1 MAWKGPILL
10 KIGSLGAQIWG
21 RRPPIEGLGGPD
33 PRSGA
38 SNLAILAKFGVPK
51 TDFPIGGANFG
62 LPKEAKTPLIWPI
75 LANFRDP
82 SLEKVAE
89 FWPRMGIGS
98 PFLDP
103 EGSANPEGP

>member
-1 MAWKGPILL
+1 MAW
-10 KIGSLGAQIWG
+10 IGQFCSKLGLWEARFG
-21 RRPPIEGLGGPD
+21 VGDPPIEGLGGPD

-38 SNLAILAKFGVPK
+38 SDLAKMAKFGVPRQISPLGDRILVSK
-51 TDFPIGGANFG
+51 GGQNAVDLAN
-62 LPKEAKTPLIWPI
+62 

>member
-38 SNLAILAKFGVPK
+38 SNLAKMAKFVVPRQISPLG
-51 TDFPIGGANFG
+51 DRI
-62 LPKEAKTPLIWPI
+62 LVSLEAKTPLIWPKRPI
-75 LANFRDP
+75 
-82 SLEKVAE
+82 S
-89 FWPRMGIGS
+89 GI
-98 PFLDP
+98 P
-103 EGSANPEGP
+103 AWKR